1 MEAAHPLAKRP
12 PSSLNDHSLI
22 CPTGKSLLDR
32 VYDVS
37 SPFCKNILIFRSQNH
52 PYICRRS
59 VPLEGRIAIVTSAGR
74 NAVDA
79 AASGT
84 TRDGRAGLQE
94 GLVSCQ
100 RRADERR

>member
-1 MEAAHPLAKRP
+1 MKGFAGL
-12 PSSLNDHSLI
+12 DHVLI

-32 VYDVS
+32 LRDVS
-37 SPFCKNILIFRSQNH
+37 SPFCKNILIFRIRKSL
-52 PYICRRS
+52 YTIRRS

-84 TRDGRAGLQE
+84 TRDGRAGL
-94 GLVSCQ
+94 
-100 RRADERR
+100 